1 MGYKLSCCGSIWSGF
16 CLIYSRTLC
25 SVFRQRRNDG
35 GQHHKSVIIYLLLWF
50 RFHLLFF
57 FHFQV
62 RPQRNFY
69 LFQHKWRGLIYFA
82 KPKKKFWEIVPTFL
96 SFHGQ
101 TLPKQT
107 YFVMAKLCKNKFTLF
122 RKKKETK
129 ELPRL
134 SNFIMEFPLK
144 AKTWHNYP
152 YSPLKAS

>member
-1 MGYKLSCCGSIWSGF
+1 MWWAEHSSLFLGNPEMMEGSII
-16 CLIYSRTLC
+16 IYS
-25 SVFRQRRNDG
+25 
-35 GQHHKSVIIYLLLWF
+35 LLW
-50 RFHLLFF
+50 FHLLFF

-122 RKKKETK
+122 RRKKETQ
-129 ELPRL
+129 ELL
-134 SNFIMEFPLK
+134 SIFLHNSIAEKATILLK
-144 AKTWHNYP
+144 MTLNTKSFYKFEVSELCRSLVFGMP
-152 YSPLKAS
+152 